1 MNNWDKT
8 REDSGVAMISVIMIS
23 AVLMVLS
30 AGMYF
35 LASREQT
42 MTQADYAGNE
52 SFYFAEGGI
61 DNVIDIL
68 NYQVS
73 DSQLTQKRSDQ
84 SANGGY
90 LMDPLASKRPTPT
103 DPLQVDVG
111 GVPYTVWVDTV
122 DSSGNHCTSCGV
134 NLSLPNSSAYLKIT
148 AEGKSDIG
156 YRKLQQTVKVSASTE
171 YPLSFYV
178 DGDVTFNGNPDIVN
192 QILYVKGNV
201 SGRTK
206 INVTGTDVATG
217 KPAGVY
223 ATGTIDV
230 RQANDRDH
238 WGPAGNTFTL
248 DELNSSVNV
257 GGLSSSTLASLK
269 QQAQDQGNY
278 YTTGSF
284 GTVKGD
290 SNGNAVLYL
299 DCTTRCSVAPKFTW
313 PAPGYVLFIVK
324 NGDMTLTGDAI
335 GSSRALIYCPDG
347 SIRAGGGG
355 SGEFSGLVWSKGFT
369 SIGNFE
375 MTLDPSFLSDNP
387 PFFLWQVTR
396 LTNWSEVEDR
406 QE

>member
-1 MNNWDKT
+1 MNTWNKT

-30 AGMYF
+30 VGMFF

-61 DNVIDIL
+61 DNVIDIF

-73 DSQLTQKRSDQ
+73 VSQLILNRPDQ
-84 SANGGY
+84 SSNGYGY
-90 LMDPLASKRPTPT
+90 LMDPSPGNRETPT
-103 DPLQVDVG
+103 DPLQVNVLG
-111 GVPYTVWVDTV
+111 TPYTVWVDTV
-122 DSSGNHCTSCGV
+122 DVNGNHCTDCGV
-134 NLSLPNSSAYLKIT
+134 NLALPASTAYLKVT
-148 AEGKSDIG
+148 AEARSDIG
-156 YRKLQQTVKVSASTE
+156 YRKLQQMVKVSASSE

-178 DGDVTFNGNPDIVN
+178 DGDVDLNGNPDIVN

-201 SGRTK
+201 TGRSK
-206 INVTGTDVATG
+206 LNITGTDVATG

-223 ATGTIDV
+223 ATGTIDA

-238 WGPAGNTFTL
+238 WGPAGNTFTMA
-248 DELNSSVNV
+248 ELQNSVNL

-290 SNGNAVLYL
+290 SAGNAVLYL
-299 DCTTRCSVAPKFTW
+299 DCTDRCTVDPKFTW
-313 PAPGYVLFIVK
+313 PAPGYVLIIVK
-324 NGDMTLTGDAI
+324 NGDVTLTGDAI

-347 SIRAGGGG
+347 SIRADGGG
-355 SGEFSGLVWSKGFT
+355 SGEYSGLVWSKGFS
-369 SIGNFE
+369 SIGNFQI
-375 MTLDPSFLSDNP
+375 TLDPSFLSDNP
-387 PFFLWQVTR
+387 PFFLWQVAR
-396 LTNWSEVEDR
+396 LTNWTEVEDR
-406 QE
+406 